1 MNFSNK
7 NFVTSLCLLAIF
19 SFSTIDGQ
27 SKRNR
32 KKDTKTTQISPKPS
46 TKSKGKIKDYDKV
59 ITKDALTDEGLFKV
73 HQVGEKYYFEIPN
86 DFLNTDMLLVSRFAK
101 LPSGL
106 GGGYVNAGSKTNTR
120 LIQWQRFKSKILIKE
135 KSCSAVAADSLP
147 IHISVQNNNYE
158 PTLHA
163 FDIQAFSKDS
173 SSVVIDVS
181 SFYGTDVKAI
191 SGLPSQFRK
200 QYKVRNLDKSRS
212 FINSMKSFPQ
222 NIEVIQDFT
231 YNAAEPP
238 SGYGTET
245 ISIQMNQSMILL
257 PKDKMQPRYFD
268 ERVGWFTLSNYDY
281 GSDKLKADR
290 KTYIRK
296 WRLVPKDIAAYKRG
310 ELVEPIKPIVYYLDP
325 ATPVKFRSYMK
336 EGVELWQKA
345 FEAAGFKN
353 AIIAKDPPTKEEDP
367 DFSPED
373 IRYSVIRYVAST
385 TRNATGPSV
394 SDPRTGEI
402 IESDIIWYHNHLRSY
417 RNRYLLET
425 GAANPSARTLDT
437 PEAEIGEMMKMVIA
451 HEVGHTL
458 GLPHNMAASYAY
470 DVENYRDGAFT
481 QKNGIAATIMDY
493 ARYNYIAQPGDQN
506 IRFIRQLGP
515 YDNYAIN
522 FGYRFYPEA
531 SSPEY
536 ELLILDKMVSEKTG
550 NPIYAFGSQGSRFD
564 PRSQTEDIGN
574 NSIKASTYGLK
585 NLKIVA
591 ANLPKWTSD
600 QTNNYEDLAE
610 LYGEMLGVWNRYIGH
625 VTTHVGGVYEDT
637 KNPSQSGDV
646 YTMVSKVQQKA
657 AIQWLHKN
665 AFVSPTWLVN
675 KSILNKI
682 DYAGYTERLRG
693 LQVRHLNRLLSFE
706 TLGRLIDYNALNS
719 DDYSALEML
728 RDVRKGIWS
737 EANLGQNV
745 TVYRRNLQRAHIDQL
760 NMLMTQDM
768 NRARSRKY
776 YNVNQSDVRALV
788 RGELNILKNRLK
800 SAANAAVNTETKYHY
815 RDALVRIDKILD
827 PK

>member
-1 MNFSNK
+1 
-7 NFVTSLCLLAIF
+7 
-19 SFSTIDGQ
+19 
-27 SKRNR
+27 
-32 KKDTKTTQISPKPS
+32 
-46 TKSKGKIKDYDKV
+46 
-59 ITKDALTDEGLFKV
+59 
-73 HQVGEKYYFEIPN
+73 
-86 DFLNTDMLLVSRFAK
+86 
-101 LPSGL
+101 
-106 GGGYVNAGSKTNTR
+106 
-120 LIQWQRFKSKILIKE
+120 
-135 KSCSAVAADSLP
+135 
-147 IHISVQNNNYE
+147 
-158 PTLHA
+158 
-163 FDIQAFSKDS
+163 
-173 SSVVIDVS
+173 
-181 SFYGTDVKAI
+181 
-191 SGLPSQFRK
+191 
-200 QYKVRNLDKSRS
+200 
-212 FINSMKSFPQ
+212 MKSFPK

-238 SGYGTET
+238 SNGGIES

-268 ERVGWFTLSNYDY
+268 ERVGWFTLSKYDY
-281 GSDKLKADR
+281 SSEKLKADR
-290 KTYIRK
+290 KTFIRR
-296 WRLVPKDIAAYKRG
+296 WRLVPKDIEAYKRG
-310 ELVEPIKPIVYYLDP
+310 ELVEPLKPIVYYLDP
-325 ATPVKFRSYMK
+325 ATPEKFRSYMK
-336 EGVELWQKA
+336 EGVELWKKA

-353 AIIAKDPPTKEEDP
+353 AIIAKEPPTKEEDP

-437 PEAEIGEMMKMVIA
+437 PAKDIGEMMKMVIA

-515 YDNYAIN
+515 YDDYAIN
-522 FGYRFYPEA
+522 FGYRYYPEA
-531 SSPEY
+531 NSADAERLVLDQLVSSRFGDPKY
-536 ELLILDKMVSEKTG
+536 M
-550 NPIYAFGSQGSRFD
+550 FGSQGSRFD

-574 NSIKASTYGLK
+574 NSIKASTYGLN

-591 ANLPKWTSD
+591 ANLPQWTSD
-600 QTNNYEDLAE
+600 QTNNYDDLGE
-610 LYGEMLGVWNRYIGH
+610 LYGEMLGVWSRYIGH
-625 VTTHVGGVYEDT
+625 VTSHVGGVYEDT
-637 KNPSQSGDV
+637 HNPSQKGDV
-646 YTMVSKVQQKA
+646 YTMVPKVQQKLA
-657 AIQWLHKN
+657 MQWLHKN
-665 AFVSPTWLVN
+665 AFASPTWLVDKN
-675 KSILNKI
+675 ILSKI

-693 LQVRHLNRLLSFE
+693 LQARHLNRLMSFE

-719 DDYSALEML
+719 DNYSALEML
-728 RDVRKGIWS
+728 RDLRKGIWS
-737 EANLGQNV
+737 EANLSQNV

-760 NMLMTQDM
+760 ANLMTDEM

-788 RGELNILKNRLK
+788 RGEINVLKQRLRT
-800 SAANAAVNTETKYHY
+800 ATNAAVNTETKYHY
-815 RDALVRIDKILD
+815 RDAIARIDNILN